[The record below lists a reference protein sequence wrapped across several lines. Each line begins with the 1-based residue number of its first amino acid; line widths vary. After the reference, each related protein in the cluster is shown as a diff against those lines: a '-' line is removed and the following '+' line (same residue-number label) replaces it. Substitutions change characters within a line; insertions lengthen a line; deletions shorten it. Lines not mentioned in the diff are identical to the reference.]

1 MSELSKQAQIQNDE
15 AAAALKAVMVDHVAV
30 TVGDPLPLP
39 IVLAQIAL
47 SQATATLALV
57 QATEAQTKAIEYQS
71 QLMKGARR

>member
-57 QATEAQTKAIEYQS
+57 QATEAQTAALAKMWGRS
-71 QLMKGARR
+71 R